1 MSRAVVAFLAA
12 FEALITAA
20 IGIGVALA
28 PLSLVWAVQYHMSTS
43 WAVIWRAATDA
54 WLLGLGVDAH
64 VDLDRLTALSLGLPG
79 AVPSFTVTIAGLG
92 VALFTVLMGARVGRR
107 AAETSFVLT
116 GAIAAVV
123 GFAFIAWIV
132 ALTARADV
140 FGPVVGQAA
149 PVAGL
154 TFAIGVALGVALDWA
169 RNREHVPLALARALR
184 ADLRTALAAS
194 LRAATAAVALL
205 IAASGLLVALLIFG
219 HFGKA
224 VSLYEALQAGY
235 LGGVTLTLAQLAF
248 LPNAV
253 LWAMSWLIGPGFALG
268 GGAVAPGSGL
278 QTGLPGVPLLAI
290 VPTHSPAIAY
300 ALVVIP
306 VLAGAASGFLT
317 HRVLRRATP
326 PFDTPLD
333 LVLVAAGTAVLGGL
347 ILAALAAWSGG
358 TLAPGA
364 LAQLGP
370 SAWQTGV
377 FGGLELGVGMSLGL
391 AAAHLRGQSFDWTPL
406 HKPQADE
413 RRDEPAGTVS
423 HR

>member
-1 MSRAVVAFLAA
+1 MSRAVVALLAA

-28 PLSLVWAVQYHMSTS
+28 PLSLVWAIQYHMAAS
-43 WAVIWRAATDA
+43 WAVIWRAAADA

-79 AVPSFTVTIAGLG
+79 AVPGFTVTIAGLG

-107 AAETSFVLT
+107 AAETPFVLA
-116 GAIAAVV
+116 GAVAAVV
-123 GFAFIAWIV
+123 AFALTAWIV

-149 PVAGL
+149 PVGGL
-154 TFAIGVALGVALDWA
+154 TFALGVAIGVAFDWA
-169 RNREHVPLALARALR
+169 RNRAHVPAALTRALR
-184 ADLRTALAAS
+184 PDVRAAVTAS
-194 LRAATAAVALL
+194 LRGAAAAVALVV
-205 IAASGLLVALLIFG
+205 AASGLFVALLIFA

-224 VSLYEALQAGY
+224 VSLYEGLQAGY

-253 LWAMSWLIGPGFALG
+253 LWAMSWLVGPGFTLG
-268 GGAVAPGSGL
+268 GAAVAPGSGVHA
-278 QTGLPGVPLLAI
+278 GLPGVPLLAI
-290 VPTHSPAIAY
+290 VPSHSPAIAY
-300 ALVVIP
+300 ALVVVP

-317 HRVLRRATP
+317 HRTLRTATP

-333 LVLVAAGTAVLGGL
+333 LVLVAAGSAVSGGL
-347 ILAALAAWSGG
+347 ILAALAACSGG

-364 LAQLGP
+364 LAHLGP
-370 SAWQTGV
+370 SAWETGV
-377 FGGLELGVGMSLGL
+377 FGGLELGVGMGIGL
-391 AAAHLRGQSFDWTPL
+391 AVGHLRGQSLDWTPL
-406 HKPQADE
+406 QRPHADE
-413 RRDEPAGTVS
+413 HGERDPQTVS
-423 HR
+423 HV